1 MRTLVEIAESQ
12 VRALDE
18 LARARD
24 QSRAALI
31 REAIGDF
38 LKQHQQSSAAD
49 GFGLWG
55 RGGEDGLAYQDRIR
69 REW

>member
-1 MRTLVEIAESQ
+1 MRTLVDIAESQ

-18 LARARD
+18 LARAGD

-31 REAIGDF
+31 RQAIDDF
-38 LKQHQQSSAAD
+38 LKQRLRISATD

-55 RGGEDGLAYQDRIR
+55 RGDEDGLGYQERIR

>member
-1 MRTLVEIAESQ
+1 MRILVDVAESQ
-12 VRALDE
+12 VRALDD
-18 LARARD
+18 LARAEEK
-24 QSRAALI
+24 SRAAVI
-31 REAIGDF
+31 REAICDF
-38 LKQHQQSSAAD
+38 LKQRQQSRAAD

>member
-31 REAIGDF
+31 REAIDDF
-38 LKQHQQSSAAD
+38 LKQRQQSRAAD
-49 GFGLWG
+49 GFGLWD

>member
-1 MRTLVEIAESQ
+1 MRTLVDIAESQ

-18 LARARD
+18 LARAAD

-31 REAIGDF
+31 RQAIDDF
-38 LKQHQQSSAAD
+38 LRQRLRTSATDA
-49 GFGLWG
+49 FGLWG
-55 RGGEDGLAYQDRIR
+55 RGDEDGVAYQERIR

>member
-1 MRTLVEIAESQ
+1 MRTLVDIAESQ

-38 LKQHQQSSAAD
+38 LKQRQQSRAAD